1 MRIGIT
7 VDLRD
12 FLTAAERMK
21 LEGRLPEFVA
31 KTLAASA
38 RDLAYDNAARQGGK
52 SFWLELAEGVR
63 AKADGLEVTID
74 HKTNDKNH
82 LAQHVHEGGVIRPQN
97 ARYLAIP
104 IDKDVYGEKASAHA
118 WKTDDGDPIFV
129 VKKNEGPRGRVFM
142 AEKTGKKGKLKM
154 LYVLTRQ
161 TKPQRAR
168 PWWPK
173 DEEFRALAERETN
186 WWLAKYLPKTI

>member
-12 FLTAAERMK
+12 FLAAAEQMK
-21 LEGRLPEFVA
+21 LQNRLPEFVA
-31 KTLAASA
+31 KTLAVSA
-38 RDLAYDNAARQGGK
+38 RDLAYNNAAKQGGRR
-52 SFWLELAEGVR
+52 FWRELADGVR
-63 AKADGLEVTID
+63 VKAEGLEVTID
-74 HKTNDKNH
+74 HVTNDTNH
-82 LAQHVHEGGVIRPQN
+82 LAEHVHEGGVIRPKN

-104 IDKDVYGEKASAHA
+104 IDKSVEGENARDHT
-118 WKTDDGDPIFV
+118 WKTDTGKPVFV
-129 VKKNEGPRGRVFM
+129 IDKNAGARGRAFM

-154 LYVLTRQ
+154 LFVLVRQ

-173 DEEFRALAERETN
+173 DEEFQALAERETK
-186 WWLAKYLPKTI
+186 WWTEQYLPKTI